1 MKIKQLTPFEQA
13 EHNRQTNMKR
23 LVGIL
28 VATALVQRVKL
39 LSLNRIKMTKEEQL
53 EWDTMISQVIQHQ
66 IQHFGFDA

>member
-13 EHNRQTNMKR
+13 EHNRQKGMKR

-53 EWDTMISQVIQHQ
+53 EWETMLSQVIQHQ